1 VPLDQFEYRLLSEI
15 SHKLDYAIR
24 SAEVPA
30 LAPEAGAKLD
40 PQALRALQLLMTP
53 CPPEVLHQRIM
64 DAMAAATGAE
74 RGFLMMIEEGRKL
87 RFKCGLQMDQQ
98 TIQRESGYSRSI
110 IKQVVSTGDPVL
122 IADSSKATDTSASVG
137 NLNTKSIL
145 CVPLLVSGG
154 QPGVAQVGGIAY
166 LDARAVMHCFGPE
179 ELHCA
184 QITAE
189 MAVTALEGPPA
200 GAGGNGTGGGGAD
213 NDKLQQN
220 FERLLDVGRTI
231 SSTLVLDE
239 LLELVIEKVL
249 EVTRADR
256 GFLMLIEADDEEQE
270 PQFKIGLTWNKK
282 DGDKRRKRKLDQS
295 QFFFSSTV
303 TKQAL
308 ETKRPVVLNDI
319 QASMGDSD
327 PSVSM
332 MQMELSSVMVAPLI
346 EKGKIL
352 GLIYVDSKMS
362 NREFAESDVELFEA
376 LAGQAAIGL
385 KNAMLY
391 TAVSSQQRLESEL
404 ALASKMQQDLCPET
418 VPQIQGI
425 ELTGYMTPARE
436 VGGDYY
442 DFVEDDDA
450 VGQSLAM
457 VVGDVSGKGLG
468 AGIVAVMARCFLRS
482 MLSAY
487 GMDDPSQ
494 LLGYLNHTLCGEL
507 KPGKFMTMLLM
518 TYDARRSVVRYAAAG
533 HENIIIWR
541 AATRSAE
548 AITSGGSPLGIST
561 TTGGPTPNAE
571 IQLLAGDTLVT
582 YTDGVTEAMDME
594 DNEYELERLLDLVNR
609 MGGQSPQVIM
619 DEIIRDLAVHR
630 GEREVTDDITMVLL
644 RKV

>member
-1 VPLDQFEYRLLSEI
+1 MLDQFEYRLLSEI

-24 SAEVPA
+24 SAEAPA
-30 LAPEAGAKLD
+30 AAPEPKGPGLSPAV
-40 PQALRALQLLMTP
+40 LRAIQTLSQP
-53 CPPEVLHQRIM
+53 AAPEVLHQRIM
-64 DAMAAATGAE
+64 DAFAAATGAE
-74 RGFLMMIEEGRKL
+74 RGFLMLIEEGRKL

-110 IKQVVSTGDPVL
+110 IKQVVSNGDPVL
-122 IADSSKATDTSASVG
+122 IADTSKVSDTSSSVSG
-137 NLNTKSIL
+137 LQMKSIL
-145 CVPLLVSGG
+145 CVPLLFGGG
-154 QPGVAQVGGIAY
+154 QPGVGQVGGIAY
-166 LDARAVMHCFGPE
+166 LDARAIQHTFGNNE
-179 ELHCA
+179 VECA
-184 QITAE
+184 RVLAE
-189 MAVTALEGPPA
+189 IAVQALEGPPA
-200 GAGGNGTGGGGAD
+200 GAAPAAAVDTEAS
-213 NDKLQQN
+213 DKLQQN

-231 SSTLVLDE
+231 SSTLVLDD

-256 GFLMLIEADDEEQE
+256 GFLMLIEDEEKNPE

-282 DGDKRRKRKLDQS
+282 DGDARKKRKLDQT
-295 QFFFSSTV
+295 QFFFSTTV
-303 TKQAL
+303 TKRAL
-308 ETKRPVVLNDI
+308 ETKKPVVLKDV
-319 QASMGDSD
+319 QASGGDAD

-346 EKGKIL
+346 EKGKVL

-362 NREFAESDVELFEA
+362 NQAFGDSDLELFEA

-385 KNAMLY
+385 KNAILY
-391 TAVSSQQRLESEL
+391 TQVATQQRIESEI
-404 ALASKMQQDLCPET
+404 AIAATMQQDLCPET
-418 VPQIQGI
+418 VPEIQGI
-425 ELTGYMTPARE
+425 ELVGYMTPARE

-450 VGQSLAM
+450 PGQVLSM

-487 GMDDPSQ
+487 GMEDPSQ

-518 TYDARRSVVRYAAAG
+518 VYDARRHVVRYAASG
-533 HENIIIWR
+533 HENLIVWR

-561 TTGGPTPNAE
+561 TRGGPTANSE
-571 IQLLAGDTLVT
+571 IALQPGDTVVT

-609 MGGQSPQVIM
+609 LGGESPQVIQ
-619 DEIIRDLAVHR
+619 DAIIEDLAKHR
-630 GEREVTDDITMVLL
+630 GEREQTDDITMVLF
-644 RKV
+644 RRS

>member
-1 VPLDQFEYRLLSEI
+1 MLDQFEYRLLSEI

-24 SAEVPA
+24 TADAPA
-30 LAPEAGAKLD
+30 PGPESGGARRD
-40 PQALRALQLLMTP
+40 PNVLLALQRLTQP
-53 CPPEVLHQRIM
+53 AAPEVLHQRIM
-64 DAMAAATGAE
+64 DAFAAATGAE
-74 RGFLMMIEEGRKL
+74 RGFLMLIEEGRKL

-110 IKQVVSTGDPVL
+110 IKQVVSVGDPVL
-122 IADSSKATDTSASVG
+122 IADSSKVSDTSSSVSG
-137 NLNTKSIL
+137 LQMKSIL
-145 CVPLLVSGG
+145 CVPLLFGG
-154 QPGVAQVGGIAY
+154 TEPGVGQVGGIAY
-166 LDARAVMHCFGPE
+166 LDARAIQHTFGQAE
-179 ELHCA
+179 VECA
-184 QITAE
+184 KVVAQV
-189 MAVTALEGPPA
+189 AVQVLEGPPA
-200 GAGGNGTGGGGAD
+200 GAPAPADTAGA
-213 NDKLQQN
+213 DKLQQN

-231 SSTLVLDE
+231 SSTLVLDD

-256 GFLMLIEADDEEQE
+256 GFLMLIEDADKSQE

-282 DGDKRRKRKLDQS
+282 DGAARKKRKLDQT

-303 TKQAL
+303 TRRAL
-308 ETKRPVVLNDI
+308 ETKKPVVLKDV
-319 QASMGDSD
+319 QASGGDAD

-346 EKGKIL
+346 EKGKVL

-362 NREFAESDVELFEA
+362 NQAFADSDLELFEA

-385 KNAMLY
+385 KNAILY
-391 TAVSSQQRLESEL
+391 TQVSTQQRIESEI
-404 ALASKMQQDLCPET
+404 AIAATMQQDLCPET
-418 VPQIQGI
+418 VPKIHGI
-425 ELTGYMTPARE
+425 ELVGYMSPARE

-450 VGQSLAM
+450 PGQVLSM

-487 GMDDPSQ
+487 GMEDPSQ

-518 TYDARRSVVRYAAAG
+518 IYDARRSVLRYAAAG
-533 HENIIIWR
+533 HENIIVWR
-541 AATRSAE
+541 AASRSAE

-561 TTGGPTPNAE
+561 TMGGPTPNAE
-571 IQLLAGDTLVT
+571 MTLQQGDLIVT

-594 DNEYELERLLDLVNR
+594 DNEYELERLLALVNR
-609 MGGQSPQVIM
+609 MGATGTPQAIL
-619 DEIIRDLAVHR
+619 DAILEDLALHR
-630 GEREVTDDITMVLL
+630 GEREQTDDITMVLFRRL
-644 RKV
+644 